1 ALGLEFSLRKLKK
14 VGATAFIA
22 ASLEILLMILAGYE
36 LGRAFGWSQMDRIFL
51 GAILSI
57 SSTTIIIKALE
68 GLGKTRE
75 HFASLI
81 FGILIVEDIL
91 AIVLIALLSGFAM
104 TGELEAQAVGM
115 TILSLGSF
123 LGILL

>member
-1 ALGLEFSLRKLKK
+1 M
-14 VGATAFIA
+14 
-22 ASLEILLMILAGYE
+22 MILAGYG
-36 LGRAFGWSQMDRIFL
+36 LGRVFGWNQMDSIFL

-75 HFASLI
+75 HFARLI

-91 AIVLIALLSGFAM
+91 AIVMIALLSGFA
-104 TGELEAQAVGM
+104 TDRPTRGGGCGHDHLEP
-115 TILSLGSF
+115 
-123 LGILL
+123 GIFSWYLCSWRA

>member
-1 ALGLEFSLRKLKK
+1 LKK

-22 ASLEILLMILAGYE
+22 ASLEILLMILAGYS
-36 LGRAFGWSQMDRIFL
+36 LGRAFGWNEMDSIFL
-51 GAILSI
+51 RALLSI
-57 SSTTIIIKALE
+57 SSTTIILKALE

-91 AIVLIALLSGFAM
+91 AIVMIALLSGFAT
-104 TGELEAQAVGM
+104 TGEIEVQTIGL
-115 TILSLGSF
+115 TILSLGS
-123 LGILL
+123 